1 MARRIIMTG
10 DEATYIERR
19 GANAQADDDREIRLE
34 GLHAR
39 YEENSE
45 ARVAHFPVS
54 GSESVGRQWFEFL
67 IRRGFIAPDTE
78 MSCWQY
84 LMGFSTS
91 QPTDVKPIEWM
102 KTVETARLMLT
113 KVKSEVLEKKQMT
126 VVRMNELAAQCFTK
140 QGQSLKLSKPRKE
153 FSADADA
160 IENFL
165 PTISDL

>member
-1 MARRIIMTG
+1 MARKIIMIG

-19 GANAQADDDREIRLE
+19 GANAPADDGREIRLE
-34 GLHAR
+34 GKHAR
-39 YEENSE
+39 YEENSV
-45 ARVAHFPVS
+45 AQVAHFPVNNN
-54 GSESVGRQWFEFL
+54 ETVGKQWFDFL
-67 IRRGFIAPDTE
+67 IRGGFIAPDTE
-78 MSCWQY
+78 MCCWQY

-91 QPTDVKPIEWM
+91 QPTDIKPIEWL

-113 KVKSEVLEKKQMT
+113 KVNSEVLAKKQMT

-140 QGQSLKLSKPRKE
+140 QGQSLKLSKPKKE